1 MGKLRLGSEMALS
14 ILIWVLS
21 FVGLFG
27 GTHLMAHLT
36 GRDADVVVGWVALG
50 AVCTLIARRPT

>member
-1 MGKLRLGSEMALS
+1 MGTLRPRSEMAS
-14 ILIWVLS
+14 NILVWVLS

-36 GRDADVVVGWVALG
+36 GQDADVVVGWVALG
-50 AVCTLIARRPT
+50 AVCTLSTRRST